1 MPESEPVRRLRAA
14 DITTGEGMIAAKIVG
29 SAIEANRAAAIEES
43 VTEAM
48 EGFTGALKFV
58 VLDFGEV
65 DFVNSSAMATLL
77 ALAGAVKERGAEP
90 VIYRPTDHV
99 AGVLR
104 VVKADHWY
112 TVAVTVD
119 ELAAILDE

>member
-1 MPESEPVRRLRAA
+1 MPESEPTPRPRAA
-14 DITTGEGMIAAKIVG
+14 DITSGEGMIAARIVG
-29 SAIEANRAAAIEES
+29 GAIEANRAEAIQAS

-48 EGFTGALKFV
+48 EGFAGPLKFV

-77 ALAGAVKERGAEP
+77 ALAGAVKERGAAP
-90 VIYRPTDHV
+90 VIYRPTDNV

-112 TVAVTVD
+112 TIARTVD